1 MIFSGSLVDWGD
13 ELMSLF
19 TLAIR
24 VETDI
29 TVRIDRLKKE
39 NGSVLGTGL
48 MQQKQLQCQKV
59 LLDGSL
65 PVEENFGFLEE
76 IIMSNDNTTPLAARE
91 YDKNIHNTIPYYQEF
106 YDQTLDI
113 VEQCGFNKMTWL
125 DLGCGT
131 GSLEEL
137 ALQKFPNVHFVLVD
151 PSEKMLEKAKEKL
164 KDNSIQYICAG
175 SASIDFTNCFEVV
188 TAIQS
193 HHYMQEDER
202 RKATECIY
210 HSLKKRG
217 IYISFE
223 NVIPENE
230 EIKAFE
236 LLRWGKYQQRHG
248 KTEEE
253 AKAHNAR
260 CGVNYF
266 PLTVEQHIQ
275 LLKDVGFYNVHV
287 FWYSYMQ
294 MGIYG
299 IK

>member
-1 MIFSGSLVDWGD
+1 MIISGSLVDWGD

-29 TVRIDRLKKE
+29 TVRIDRLKKRE
-39 NGSVLGTGL
+39 RERFGNRIDAAKAIAVSKSAIGWFSA
-48 MQQKQLQCQKV
+48 CRR
-59 LLDGSL
+59 
-65 PVEENFGFLEE
+65 NFEFLEK

-113 VEQCGFNKMTWL
+113 VEQCGFNKITWL

-266 PLTVEQHIQ
+266 PLAVEQHIQ

-287 FWYSYMQ
+287 FWYSS
-294 MGIYG
+294 
-299 IK
+299 